1 MRERVVDDAM
11 DSDAA
16 QTTPLSLAAFSAT
29 VDQRQAA
36 LFAFLRGM
44 RGEAEQARDLTQD
57 TFHDAWRA
65 TQALT
70 PPWTSAHDDDER
82 RRWLFHTAY
91 CRAISHLR
99 RRKVIRWASLEWAGV
114 AWREEIG
121 PTDADA
127 SADHLIAGASAA
139 DAGSFEQRVVEA
151 EALRAALARLRPDDA
166 ACLLLRVAH
175 GFSAAEVA
183 ATLGITTDA
192 VAQRLSRARKR
203 LRAIYL
209 AQNPPDDD
217 SQSTRTLGRD
227 SGRDSGRER
236 SDGDE

>member
-44 RGEAEQARDLTQD
+44 LGEAEQARDLTQD

-175 GFSAAEVA
+175 GFSAAEVGA
-183 ATLGITTDA
+183 IMGASAEVINK
-192 VAQRLSRARKR
+192 RLSRAKQR
-203 LRAIYL
+203 LRAAYL
-209 AQNPPDDD
+209 AQDAQPVE
-217 SQSTRTLGRD
+217 
-227 SGRDSGRER
+227 ER
-236 SDGDE
+236 SR